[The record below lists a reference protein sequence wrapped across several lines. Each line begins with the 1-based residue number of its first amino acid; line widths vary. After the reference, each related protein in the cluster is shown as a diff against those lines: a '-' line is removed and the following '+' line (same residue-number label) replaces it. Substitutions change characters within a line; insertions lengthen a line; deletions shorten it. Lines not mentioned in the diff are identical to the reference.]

1 MNSWKKYVLYYTFCI
16 LGIISIFFIDNKN
29 FTWLILFIIFM
40 GPTFYIFE
48 KLREEDNIFIYY
60 FIKGPL
66 FFLFLFIVFLW
77 FLIPPFYYFSEPS
90 SIYHTF
96 CLKLLGGELGEFI
109 WIIIYLFGWG
119 YIGWKIVIK
128 TEKGIMNII
137 NKFKKKRFKKV

>member
-29 FTWLILFIIFM
+29 FTWLILCIIFM

-48 KLREEDNIFIYY
+48 KLREKDNIFIYY

-77 FLIPPFYYFSEPS
+77 LFIPPFYYFSKPS

-96 CLKLLGGELGEFI
+96 CLKLLGGELGELI

-137 NKFKKKRFKKV
+137 NKFKKKRF